1 MRIFIT
7 GGSGYVGAMLVRE
20 LSKDPAV
27 KAILA
32 MDKDEA
38 NPLYDGDYK
47 VTFLK
52 ANTCESETWAAKVA
66 VFAPTHVIHCAWQ
79 IREMFGQQDVQWK
92 WNIGGSD
99 AVFDFAFSTP
109 SVKKLIHFS
118 TVASY
123 GAFSNNTIE
132 RRFTEK
138 DPFRPMGYLYADEKA
153 VAEEHLEAK
162 YAAAKNKAGH
172 GGRVPQVFIIRPASI
187 TGPRGRYMRESFGLQ
202 SALSGKLKK
211 GFAQR
216 VVSAMV
222 AVVPVTP
229 KWCRQF
235 VHEDDIA
242 DAVKLFVS
250 DKAQVSYEAF
260 NLCPDGPVMRG
271 KDMAKAVGKISV
283 TLPPAFIRFV
293 FFVVRHVFM
302 GKVPT
307 SKGGWKTY
315 SYPIVVDGSKISDMF
330 GFVYTFGPQGA
341 FTERRGRYMEFVK

>member
-20 LSKDPAV
+20 LSKNVDV

-38 NPLYDGDYK
+38 NPLYAGDYK

-52 ANTCESETWAAKVA
+52 ANTSEPQEWADKAAAFK
-66 VFAPTHVIHCAWQ
+66 PTHVIHCAWQ
-79 IREMFGQQDVQWK
+79 IREMFGKQDIQWK
-92 WNIGGSD
+92 WNVGGSD
-99 AVFDFAFSTP
+99 AVFDFVFSTP
-109 SVKKLIHFS
+109 SVEKLIHFS

-123 GAFSNNTIE
+123 GAFPDNEIDKP
-132 RRFTEK
+132 FTEK
-138 DPFRPMGYLYADEKA
+138 DPFRKMGYLYADEKNVVEA
-153 VAEEHLEAK
+153 HLEAK
-162 YAAAKNKAGH
+162 YAAAKEVAGN
-172 GGRVPQVFIIRPASI
+172 GRVPQVFIIRPASI

-202 SALSGKLKK
+202 SALSGQLKR

-235 VHEDDIA
+235 VHEDDIM

-250 DKAQVSYEAF
+250 DKARVSYEAF
-260 NLCPDGPVMRG
+260 NVCPPGPVMRG
-271 KDMAKAVGKISV
+271 RDMAKAVGKLSI
-283 TLPPAFIRFV
+283 TLPPAFIRAA
-293 FFVVRHVFM
+293 FFLARHIFM
-302 GKVPT
+302 GRVPT

-315 SYPIVVDGSKISDMF
+315 SYPIVVDGTKISDMF
-330 GFVYTFGPQGA
+330 GFIYGYDPKEA
-341 FTERRGRYMEFVK
+341 FTERRGRYMEFIK